1 MLTFWGILE
10 FFDFLEPDFQ
20 GLILAKLILKA
31 LNWILNISL
40 TTSNCPFFACHMK
53 RSFPW
58 CTFIRYF
65 RNVVG
70 NFKNWGSTWDECE
83 EVWNRFLWTQNVV
96 VSLSVVLTWD
106 WGHCTKRRQPLIYL
120 VIELQNKKPHHLLLC
135 MTWCSRNSTT
145 IIGLHMWYFC
155 ASSYHGNTIFDAFLS
170 FDHYYTLFKNHPKM
184 SHLNFS
190 IFAFSI
196 NFCQIKSF
204 LKVNKIDQFWHF

>member
-1 MLTFWGILE
+1 MRHFRVFRFPRAWFSRVDFGKIDTKSLE
-10 FFDFLEPDFQ
+10 LDIIHQFNN
-20 GLILAKLILKA
+20 IKL
-31 LNWILNISL
+31 S
-40 TTSNCPFFACHMK
+40 FFACHMK
-53 RSFPW
+53 QSFTW

-96 VSLSVVLTWD
+96 VSLSVVVTWD
-106 WGHCTKRRQPLIYL
+106 WGHCTKRRQQLLIYL
-120 VIELQNKKPHHLLLC
+120 VELQNKKPHHLLLC

-170 FDHYYTLFKNHPKM
+170 FDHHYTLFVNHPKM

-190 IFAFSI
+190 SLVFSI
-196 NFCQIKSF
+196 NFCPIKTDLSGNS
-204 LKVNKIDQFWHF
+204 VWP